1 MNKNNN
7 ITYNQLIK
15 DLQYLSYIIY
25 ILNRTDI
32 GSLYY
37 ELNNNNNISI
47 KSLSSNFEIILKSK
61 IKFSIL
67 INLNH
72 YSYKYIKE
80 IISKVYN
87 YMNNIK

>member
-7 ITYNQLIK
+7 ILYNQLIK
-15 DLQYLSYIIY
+15 DSQYLSYNIY

-37 ELNNNNNISI
+37 ELNNNNISI

>member
-7 ITYNQLIK
+7 ITFNQLIK
-15 DLQYLSYIIY
+15 DSQYLSYNIY

-37 ELNNNNNISI
+37 QLNNNNISI

-67 INLNH
+67 INLNY